1 MSDHLCPK
9 CGKPMVEQPKFP
21 GLWMCPDGKIFLND
35 SPPFRRLCEG
45 MELTDEGAE
54 LFDAEL
60 RRQWSERN

>member
-1 MSDHLCPK
+1 MI
-9 CGKPMVEQPKFP
+9 EQPKFP
-21 GLWMCPDGKIFLND
+21 GLWLCPDSKVKLTD

-60 RRQWSERN
+60 RRQAAERN